1 MTEVYP
7 SAARS
12 ISHTYT
18 GHDSSVHFA
27 DLTTTQANADP
38 VVHTV
43 RLPQLPLCSLLFL
56 SEQALCGAGHDFN
69 PIIFTGSAGE

>member
-1 MTEVYP
+1 
-7 SAARS
+7 
-12 ISHTYT
+12 
-18 GHDSSVHFA
+18 VHFA

-69 PIIFTGSAGE
+69 PIIFTGNAGELLPRFISLPFALGWPNSG